1 MNNQNNKSPEGG
13 ISNFSLGAG
22 NENRGVLGLIY
33 NVTIK
38 VEPSIAAQWLQW
50 MLEEH
55 IPEIMST
62 HCFLDYR
69 VVKILDV
76 DESEGPTYAIQYR
89 AAGKEE
95 YQNYIDKFA
104 NVLRDKSYA
113 KWGDRFIAF
122 RTIME
127 VIK

>member
-1 MNNQNNKSPEGG
+1 MNEQNKEGMVRGSSPV
-13 ISNFSLGAG
+13 GAG
-22 NENRGVLGLIY
+22 GEIGGSHGIIY

-38 VEPSIAAQWLQW
+38 VEPSIAEKWLQW

-62 HCFLDYR
+62 NCFIDYQ
-69 VVKILDV
+69 VVKILEE

-89 AAGKEE
+89 AAGKED
-95 YQNYIDKFA
+95 YQSYIDKFA
-104 NVLRDKSYA
+104 NIIRDKSYA